1 MKRHEFLCPEQQSK
15 GVCPHPHRCPYPHRA
30 AHTQIEH
37 SHIQGPERSKIKTKR
52 SKATKKSTDNKS
64 VQISTDKEAFSVR
77 RYFVDETKQS
87 APLNIE
93 SHLSLESENP
103 NSVSST
109 ENVEQII
116 VVRKPILGSLP
127 SFIPIG

>member
-30 AHTQIEH
+30 AHIQIEH
-37 SHIQGPERSKIKTKR
+37 SHIEGPERPKITSKR
-52 SKATKKSTDNKS
+52 LKAAKKSTAKIS
-64 VQISTDKEAFSVR
+64 EQISTDKEPLSVR
-77 RYFVDETKQS
+77 RYFIGETMQS
-87 APLNIE
+87 AHLNIE
-93 SHLSLESENP
+93 SRQCLESENP
-103 NSVSST
+103 NSVT
-109 ENVEQII
+109 ENVEKII